1 MFLSRPAC
9 ELRAFAN
16 LTCFFRVA
24 CRIFRFHMKS
34 GMCQL
39 AFSEFHTFDPLLGR
53 PRDTVSPQLCGA
65 RVLKSFKG
73 RLLDTL
79 SPSGASAAGDR
90 VGGNFSDKRNFRPL
104 TPPCIPF
111 GTRRFNQLNNK
122 HALRRSS
129 LPWRLIRIGLVS
141 LLLQPCSSL
150 RLGIH
155 RRCAPHS
162 TLLTRRISC

>member
-1 MFLSRPAC
+1 MFLQIRQISLNEQGLFVYFSPCPRSDRLAVAAHSPALSRN
-9 ELRAFAN
+9 LRHSRFDVRWPSN
-16 LTCFFRVA
+16 VRSCQTDQLRVA
-24 CRIFRFHMKS
+24 
-34 GMCQL
+34 GTPPTL
-39 AFSEFHTFDPLLGR
+39 
-53 PRDTVSPQLCGA
+53 
-65 RVLKSFKG
+65 
-73 RLLDTL
+73 RLYR
-79 SPSGASAAGDR
+79 DR

-104 TPPCIPF
+104 TPPCVPF

-155 RRCAPHS
+155 KRCAPHS